1 MIVWQGVWDV
11 INLLD
16 ILIAELLPGDPVVAL
31 HVNDVEP
38 LVKLK
43 SGSQGLKEQPQ
54 LTELQEI
61 ISIFTFS
68 LKIKKKN
75 IIISS
80 FYSLAKSFWQI

>member
-1 MIVWQGVWDV
+1 MWQGVWDGM
-11 INLLD
+11 ILLY

-54 LTELQEI
+54 LAELQEI

-68 LKIKKKN
+68 LKIM
-75 IIISS
+75 
-80 FYSLAKSFWQI
+80 L

>member
-31 HVNDVEP
+31 HVDDVEP

>member
-1 MIVWQGVWDV
+1 MIVWQGVWDGM
-11 INLLD
+11 ILLY

-54 LTELQEI
+54 LAELQEI

-68 LKIKKKN
+68 LKIM
-75 IIISS
+75 
-80 FYSLAKSFWQI
+80 L

>member
-43 SGSQGLKEQPQ
+43 IGSQGLKEQPQ
-54 LTELQEI
+54 LAELQEI

-68 LKIKKKN
+68 LKIKIKN

>member
-1 MIVWQGVWDV
+1 MWQGVWDV

-31 HVNDVEP
+31 HVDDVEP

>member
-1 MIVWQGVWDV
+1 MWQGVWDV

-43 SGSQGLKEQPQ
+43 IGSQGLKEQPQ
-54 LTELQEI
+54 LAELQEI

-68 LKIKKKN
+68 LKIKIKN